1 LRLFGEDITTA
12 AREGKKVGQTS
23 QLPQNSGDVAA
34 DEGVLNEDE
43 HLNSEDEGDDDT
55 EQ

>member
-12 AREGKKVGQTS
+12 AREGKKVGKTS
-23 QLPQNSGDVAA
+23 HLPQNSGDVAA

-43 HLNSEDEGDDDT
+43 DLNPENEGDDDT